1 MNRQQII
8 EQIRKKGTFLCVGLD
23 TDIKKIPEHLLTEED
38 PMFAFNK
45 AIIDATAPY
54 CVAYKPNTAFY
65 ESRGTE
71 GWQTLERTVNYLRT
85 NYPDHF
91 IIADAKRG
99 DIGNTSSLYARAFF
113 ENMGVDAITVAPYM
127 GFDSA
132 KPFMDYEGK
141 WVILLALT
149 SNPGSRDFQFL
160 TDMTG
165 TRLFEHVLETAQK
178 WGTTENLMFV
188 VGATQGAMFAEFR
201 RVAPQSFLL
210 VPGVG
215 AQGGSLE
222 EVAKWGM
229 TPECGLLV
237 NSSRGIIYASS
248 GTDFADAAA
257 AEARKLRDHMT
268 ILLSTYGVI

>member
-113 ENMGVDAITVAPYM
+113 ENMGVDRK
-127 GFDSA
+127 S
-132 KPFMDYEGK
+132 
-141 WVILLALT
+141 
-149 SNPGSRDFQFL
+149 
-160 TDMTG
+160 
-165 TRLFEHVLETAQK
+165 
-178 WGTTENLMFV
+178 V
-188 VGATQGAMFAEFR
+188 V
-201 RVAPQSFLL
+201 
-210 VPGVG
+210 
-215 AQGGSLE
+215 
-222 EVAKWGM
+222 
-229 TPECGLLV
+229 
-237 NSSRGIIYASS
+237 
-248 GTDFADAAA
+248 
-257 AEARKLRDHMT
+257 
-268 ILLSTYGVI
+268 